1 MEAILKT
8 REPVFLELPAPQ
20 RLFPALPGLSGPTL
34 FAHFPRDFDGTFV
47 GLGTRVRE
55 EDLCAFR
62 CEGGKCSVVWCDSER
77 RKRPGGPAQ
86 PTFTLC
92 KSDE

>member
-1 MEAILKT
+1 MEAILET
-8 REPVFLELPAPQ
+8 REPIFLELPAPQ
-20 RLFPALPGLSGPTL
+20 RLFPALSSLSGPTL
-34 FAHFPRDFDGTFV
+34 FTDFPRDFDGTLV

-55 EDLCAFR
+55 EYLCAFR

-77 RKRPGGPAQ
+77 RKRSGGPAQ